1 MMKRAMNEQECLN
14 EDAFENEPQHK
25 HHIPTI
31 KEEEKH
37 LIDKMEKSKRFS
49 YFLLGISI
57 LSEVIATL
65 SLKLSMGFTVVV
77 PSIVTVITYLISF
90 SLLVIIL
97 EKMPLGLV
105 YGIWGG
111 VGSALT
117 MIAGVLIWND
127 PFTPL
132 MAVGLVLVVVGV
144 YYLNS
149 GTDQIEAQRAQEE
162 RAKNEA

>member
-1 MMKRAMNEQECLN
+1 
-14 EDAFENEPQHK
+14 
-25 HHIPTI
+25 
-31 KEEEKH
+31 
-37 LIDKMEKSKRFS
+37 
-49 YFLLGISI
+49 
-57 LSEVIATL
+57 
-65 SLKLSMGFTVVV
+65 MGFTVVV